1 MDSKFSRKEVNYMK
15 KIIILA
21 LAFIFAA
28 SVSFAGTKNN
38 NKAAGMEMT
47 GRVKTVIM
55 ANPSKGTKSEIIV
68 MDDKAKE
75 SVFEVKSTTTIYGP
89 DFKAISLDKLKAD
102 EKVMVKY
109 TTTKKGIH
117 EAVSINLKS

>member
-1 MDSKFSRKEVNYMK
+1 MK

-28 SVSFAGTKNN
+28 SVSFAATRNN
-38 NKAAGMEMT
+38 SKAADMEMT
-47 GRVKTVIM
+47 GKVKTVIT

-75 SVFEVKSTTTIYGP
+75 NVFEVKSTTTIYGH

-117 EAVSINLKS
+117 EAVTINLKS